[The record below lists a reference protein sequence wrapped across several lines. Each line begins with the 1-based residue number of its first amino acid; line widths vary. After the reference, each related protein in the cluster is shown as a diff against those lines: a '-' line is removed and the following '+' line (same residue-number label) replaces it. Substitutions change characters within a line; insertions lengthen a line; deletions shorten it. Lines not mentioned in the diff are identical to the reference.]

1 MKDATKKEERSK
13 KKLKE
18 VNEQELQRVMGG
30 IGGCFDCVCGSGS
43 SSGFSAQS
51 SFCSC

>member
-1 MKDATKKEERSK
+1 MKEPKTKEERSK

-30 IGGCFDCVCGSGS
+30 AIGCGECLCGSSAATRSSYDVGCVC
-43 SSGFSAQS
+43 
-51 SFCSC
+51 